1 MSLDIGKALR
11 DGLDR
16 TTARNGLVVAA
27 VLVVFQLASAVVEQ
41 SLTLVSID
49 GLLDDLAANPP
60 NLEGTDLTT
69 EEYQEA
75 IANLRDAVSEMS
87 QLAYLDSFS
96 VPELLGLALLLAV
109 VAEAI
114 RIIAVRVFVSPE
126 TESISSELLTRN
138 LLLAVVNGIVGGIV
152 VLVLVAIGLFL
163 LVVPGIFL
171 AVAFVFLRQEIAVED
186 KNFVAALSG
195 SWDLTSGNR
204 LELFGLFVFLI
215 VISLVAGFVAGL
227 IGPSVLGAVINTAVS
242 AVVLTYS
249 VAVIS
254 RAYDQLRVG
263 SPDPVEAGSGPEE
276 GSGEFEDIDD
286 DLLP

>member
-16 TTARNGLVVAA
+16 TTARNGLVLAA
-27 VLVVFQLASAVVEQ
+27 VLVVFRLVNAVVGQ
-41 SLTLVSID
+41 SLTFVSID
-49 GLLDDLAANPP
+49 GLLDDLEANPP

-69 EEYQEA
+69 EEYQEV
-75 IANLRDAVSEMS
+75 ITNLRETVTEMS
-87 QLAYLDSFS
+87 QLAYLDSLS
-96 VPELLGLALLLAV
+96 VPELLGLALVLAV

-126 TESISSELLTRN
+126 SESISSELLTRN
-138 LLLAVVNGIVGGIV
+138 IALAVVNGIVGGIV
-152 VLVLVAIGLFL
+152 VLFLVTVGLFL
-163 LVVPGIFL
+163 LVLPGIFL
-171 AVAFVFLRQEIAVED
+171 AVAFIFLRQEIAVED
-186 KNFVAALSG
+186 KNFVAAMSG
-195 SWDLTSGNR
+195 SWNLTSGNR
-204 LELFGLFVFLI
+204 FQLFGLFVFLV
-215 VISLVAGFVAGL
+215 VISIVVGLVTDLVGS
-227 IGPSVLGAVINTAVS
+227 SVPGAVIDTAVS

-263 SPDPVEAGSGPEE
+263 SPDPVEAGTAPEDGPE
-276 GSGEFEDIDD
+276 EFEDIDD

>member
-27 VLVVFQLASAVVEQ
+27 VLVVFQLVSAVVEQ

-152 VLVLVAIGLFL
+152 VLVLVAVGLFL

-263 SPDPVEAGSGPEE
+263 SPDPVEVGSGPEE

>member
-16 TTARNGLVVAA
+16 TTARNGLVLAA
-27 VLVVFQLASAVVEQ
+27 VLVVFRLVNAVVEQ
-41 SLTLVSID
+41 SVTFVAID

-60 NLEGTDLTT
+60 NLEDTELTT
-69 EEYQEA
+69 EDYQEA
-75 IANLRDAVSEMS
+75 ITNLRETVTEMS

-96 VPELLGLALLLAV
+96 LPELLGFAFVLAV

-263 SPDPVEAGSGPEE
+263 SPEPVEAGTAPDEGPEE
-276 GSGEFEDIDD
+276 FEGIDD

>member
-27 VLVVFQLASAVVEQ
+27 VLVVFQLVSAVVEQ

-152 VLVLVAIGLFL
+152 VLVLVAVGLFL

-263 SPDPVEAGSGPEE
+263 SLDPVEAGSGPEE